1 MTEDEALHVELV
13 RAIELEDRKSSLLT
27 PEDRVQAEVHAR
39 GASAAVKGHR
49 AADAFIAA
57 RADFA
62 SARLATR
69 HPGIAGLL
77 RRSRWPRWVGVAL
90 PLFAL
95 IAGFVANEFG
105 TGKRLDLLAV
115 PLLGTIA
122 WNLVV
127 YVWLLLALVGS
138 RGDQASAPLYRG
150 LLRVRGFGRGNTE
163 HGTSL
168 QRAGSAFERRWAAS
182 SAPLTGARI
191 ERTMHLGAALFACGL
206 IGGIYLRAL
215 VIEYRAGWESTFLGP
230 HAVQALLLTVLG
242 PASAVTGVGIP
253 STAGIAAMRWTGPDT
268 GGVNAAPWILLYTAT
283 VFGLVILP
291 RLLLGAWQ
299 GVRALRLAHRFP
311 VAGREDFYIR
321 RLLRSVGG
329 APASA
334 RITPYAYRPGDE
346 TRRRLSQA
354 VRGAL
359 GDGAEVRFDAPIDY
373 GEEDAWLARNVG
385 GPEEDYHILLFTLS
399 ATPEEENHG
408 VLAAALAGRT
418 ASGKNGTMLAA
429 IIDETPYRAHFA
441 GQAGL
446 DERVA
451 GRLGEWR
458 KTLAAARIVPFGL
471 DLSQDVDRDLA
482 QRLESGLMPDG
493 AMRG

>member
-13 RAIELEDRKSSLLT
+13 RAIELEDRESSLLT
-27 PEDRVQAEVHAR
+27 PEDRAQAETHAR
-39 GASAAVKGHR
+39 GASAAVKGR
-49 AADAFIAA
+49 RSADAFIVA

-69 HPGIAGLL
+69 HPRIAALL
-77 RRSRWPRWVGVAL
+77 RRSRWPRWIGVTL

-115 PLLGTIA
+115 PLLGTIV

-127 YVWLLLALVGS
+127 YGWLLLALIGR
-138 RGDQASAPLYRG
+138 RGGPAGDPLYRG
-150 LLRVRGFGRGNTE
+150 LLRVRGFGRGNAE
-163 HGTSL
+163 HGTAL
-168 QRAGSAFERRWAAS
+168 QRAGAAFERRWASS

-191 ERTMHLGAALFACGL
+191 ERTMHLSAALFACGL

-230 HAVQALLLTVLG
+230 HAVQALLSTVLG
-242 PASAVTGVGIP
+242 PASAVTGVSIP

-268 GGVNAAPWILLYTAT
+268 GGVNAGPWILLYTAT
-283 VFGLVILP
+283 VVGLVILP
-291 RLLLGAWQ
+291 RLLLAAWQ
-299 GVRALRLAHRFP
+299 GGQALRLAHRFP

-321 RLLRSVGG
+321 RLLRTVAGT
-329 APASA
+329 PATV

-354 VRGAL
+354 LSGAL
-359 GDGAEVRFDAPIDY
+359 GDDTEVRFDQPIDY
-373 GEEDAWLARNVG
+373 GEEDGWLARNVSSH
-385 GPEEDYHILLFTLS
+385 EQDYQILLFTLS

-408 VLAAALAGRT
+408 ALAAALAGRT
-418 ASGKNGTMLAA
+418 ASAKSGTMVAA
-429 IIDETPYRAHFA
+429 IVDETPYRAHFA

-451 GRLGEWR
+451 GRMGEWR

-471 DLSQDVDRDLA
+471 DLSQDFDRELA
-482 QRLESGLMPDG
+482 QRLESGLIPDG